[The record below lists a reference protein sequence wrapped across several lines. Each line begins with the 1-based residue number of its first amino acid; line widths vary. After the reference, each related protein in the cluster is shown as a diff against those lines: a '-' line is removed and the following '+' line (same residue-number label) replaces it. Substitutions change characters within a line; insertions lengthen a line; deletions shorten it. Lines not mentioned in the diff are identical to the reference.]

1 MGRNRYKDV
10 VEVES
15 SEGSDDA
22 YFDDN
27 DSDNENHRHNYHGSN
42 YQFPYVGDE
51 DKIKRD
57 AYKQVMKEYA
67 ELKIIKRKLAMS
79 LSCEASKQQC
89 LKIPNVTSTS
99 FSVSTFG
106 SVIDSLTPAYR
117 KVIEDFGFGSLL
129 MFDKCIV
136 PSKFVKWVA
145 SLVIYR
151 SGDVVIDGKVI
162 SLTKQSVNL
171 VLGLPISDKP
181 FPVNYAVGKSI
192 VLSRFGKHSIP
203 SVSYFA
209 DKLVKK
215 ESMPDEDVLICF
227 LLVAL
232 NSFLCS
238 NSNLVPSYKYFGI
251 FEDLVNAKDLDW
263 CGYILNWLLEGIK
276 AFNHGKTVTHS
287 DGATPSGCLFYLAVI
302 YLDHVDFGSRQVPDS
317 IPRISVWKGN
327 MLREYADYDL
337 KYPGC
342 YGYHPLMDISRTCY
356 SKLDSFAGRPLSST
370 MKTKICTLIQCQC
383 FNCGVSVNL
392 DVSSVSVLPDD
403 MKVIFCKLM
412 KHAYSIDSRC
422 QQLALD
428 LIKILAEDVQDKEQ
442 GDMPFSQPPLSEP
455 NEPRQLK
462 ENTTTMD
469 NLNCDNSNDG
479 AHAHYSQFDINAVHR
494 SSPTLK
500 SNIAHE
506 DCSQSDTFD
515 SSNDDSHR
523 IIHLPVPN
531 LPQSASIR
539 SDSEAQTSGAA
550 RLLEKVSNNSI
561 TPPIQK
567 THTRF
572 VPPPSGYAPNHHVH
586 HLLYEKSNCS
596 QTEKIQPLQQ
606 PGSIPLG
613 DSTNTLSSKKRKKSV
628 SFITKEDHLK
638 DVILLD
644 DEPCYYVPDSI
655 SPSPKPGY
663 TRYYSQKE
671 NVSPGTSQQT
681 PIHAQDLDLS
691 PQISARTNL
700 IASRPRSGPS
710 AKAKSQAQHSLVNS
724 QHKVCPEVEILAK
737 TTLADNV
744 RIMTQKCDEI
754 YNSKLKRSGHSDDTP
769 KDVIPSNLSSCHFA
783 IHTQPFRIRESTTG
797 GQSPVHGPRRV
808 IKPAPLFNDDYA
820 TAPKGFHVSKSQ
832 VDNYS
837 IICKLAR
844 SRYHEDAVN
853 LSGVRCTFWALGDS
867 LKPEGL
873 VKSFVISAFCYSLFQ
888 RRNGHPDSSKRHYF
902 FPNIVDNLLK
912 DIDDADE
919 DVLARAFGR
928 SSKARPLSRSNML
941 FFPTCV
947 ADHWFL
953 FVVDITDRKYVILD
967 SVHNKDSEFQEV
979 VRERLRNSFQFH
991 WKKFIK
997 LDMGFPHYEFSYPHV
1012 PQQPSDNNSDSGIY
1026 VMVFIEHWLSSRTV
1040 LTSLFTHEDIP
1051 NIRIKIAN
1059 DLVFQPKNTGMIH
1072 RISEFKDES
1081 STSIC
1086 FQNIQDF
1093 FHHTTGFLSPHNR
1106 I

>member
-145 SLVIYR
+145 SLVNYR

-215 ESMPDEDVLICF
+215 ESMPDEDALRHSTMEKLSPILMVLPP
-227 LLVAL
+227 LA
-232 NSFLCS
+232 
-238 NSNLVPSYKYFGI
+238 
-251 FEDLVNAKDLDW
+251 
-263 CGYILNWLLEGIK
+263 
-276 AFNHGKTVTHS
+276 AF
-287 DGATPSGCLFYLAVI
+287 FYLAVI
-302 YLDHVDFGSRQVPDS
+302 YLDHVDFGSRQVPGS

-327 MLREYADYDL
+327 VLREYADYDL

-342 YGYHPLMDISRTCY
+342 YGYHPLMDISHTCY
-356 SKLDSFAGRPLSST
+356 SKDLRYLYNPSSLTFGDEFKDRLDSFAGRPLSST

-523 IIHLPVPN
+523 IIHLSVPN

-550 RLLEKVSNNSI
+550 RLLEKVSKNSI

-572 VPPPSGYAPNHHVH
+572 VPPPSGYAPNHPVH
-586 HLLYEKSNCS
+586 HLLYGKSNCS
-596 QTEKIQPLQQ
+596 QTEKTQPLQQ
-606 PGSIPLG
+606 PGSIPL
-613 DSTNTLSSKKRKKSV
+613 
-628 SFITKEDHLK
+628 
-638 DVILLD
+638 
-644 DEPCYYVPDSI
+644 
-655 SPSPKPGY
+655 
-663 TRYYSQKE
+663 
-671 NVSPGTSQQT
+671 
-681 PIHAQDLDLS
+681 DLDLS

-700 IASRPRSGPS
+700 IASKPRSGPS

-724 QHKVCPEVEILAK
+724 QHK
-737 TTLADNV
+737 
-744 RIMTQKCDEI
+744 KCDEI
-754 YNSKLKRSGHSDDTP
+754 YKSKLKRSGHSDDTP

-783 IHTQPFRIRESTTG
+783 THTQPFRIRESTTG

-837 IICKLAR
+837 IICKLAS
-844 SRYHEDAVN
+844 SRYQCEDAVN

-888 RRNGHPDSSKRHYF
+888 RRNGHLDSSKRHYF
-902 FPNIVDNLLK
+902 FPNIADNLLK

-941 FFPTCV
+941 FFPT
-947 ADHWFL
+947 
-953 FVVDITDRKYVILD
+953 Y
-967 SVHNKDSEFQEV
+967 SEFQEV

-991 WKKFIK
+991 
-997 LDMGFPHYEFSYPHV
+997 
-1012 PQQPSDNNSDSGIY
+1012 
-1026 VMVFIEHWLSSRTV
+1026 
-1040 LTSLFTHEDIP
+1040 
-1051 NIRIKIAN
+1051 
-1059 DLVFQPKNTGMIH
+1059 
-1072 RISEFKDES
+1072 
-1081 STSIC
+1081 
-1086 FQNIQDF
+1086 
-1093 FHHTTGFLSPHNR
+1093 
-1106 I
+1106 

>member
-42 YQFPYVGDE
+42 FPYVGDE

-145 SLVIYR
+145 SLVNYR

-263 CGYILNWLLEGIK
+263 CGYILNWLLE
-276 AFNHGKTVTHS
+276 
-287 DGATPSGCLFYLAVI
+287 D
-302 YLDHVDFGSRQVPDS
+302 
-317 IPRISVWKGN
+317 
-327 MLREYADYDL
+327 
-337 KYPGC
+337 
-342 YGYHPLMDISRTCY
+342 
-356 SKLDSFAGRPLSST
+356 
-370 MKTKICTLIQCQC
+370 
-383 FNCGVSVNL
+383 
-392 DVSSVSVLPDD
+392 
-403 MKVIFCKLM
+403 
-412 KHAYSIDSRC
+412 
-422 QQLALD
+422 
-428 LIKILAEDVQDKEQ
+428 
-442 GDMPFSQPPLSEP
+442 
-455 NEPRQLK
+455 
-462 ENTTTMD
+462 
-469 NLNCDNSNDG
+469 DG

-539 SDSEAQTSGAA
+539 SDSETNAQAQTSGAA
-550 RLLEKVSNNSI
+550 RLLEKVSKNSI

-572 VPPPSGYAPNHHVH
+572 VPPPSGYAPNHPVH
-586 HLLYEKSNCS
+586 HLLYGKSNCS
-596 QTEKIQPLQQ
+596 QTEKTQPLQQ

-644 DEPCYYVPDSI
+644 DEPRYYVPDSI

-700 IASRPRSGPS
+700 IASKPRSGPS

-724 QHKVCPEVEILAK
+724 QHKVCPEVEILAE

-783 IHTQPFRIRESTTG
+783 THTQPFRIRESTTG

-837 IICKLAR
+837 IICKLAS
-844 SRYHEDAVN
+844 SRYQCEDAVN

-902 FPNIVDNLLK
+902 FPNIADNLLK

-919 DVLARAFGR
+919 DVLSRAFGR

-991 WKKFIK
+991 WKKFVK
-997 LDMGFPHYEFSYPHV
+997 LDMGFPRYEFSYPHV

-1026 VMVFIEHWLSSRTV
+1026 VMIFISCH
-1040 LTSLFTHEDIP
+1040 
-1051 NIRIKIAN
+1051 
-1059 DLVFQPKNTGMIH
+1059 
-1072 RISEFKDES
+1072 
-1081 STSIC
+1081 
-1086 FQNIQDF
+1086 
-1093 FHHTTGFLSPHNR
+1093 
-1106 I
+1106 